1 MRVSTMTYILKQ
13 GFKNIWRNIR
23 FSLASIAT
31 MAACIFLFG
40 IFLSLV
46 MNFRYMVH
54 SAEEGVAVV
63 VYFDEGVKQEQ
74 IDDIGSKIKKMSEV
88 ERAEYVSADQAWEA
102 FRDEYLGGDDTLAEG
117 FRDQDNPLANS
128 ASYQVYLKN
137 VESQDKVVKEI
148 EKMDGVRQVSQSQS
162 AAKTLSTFNKLI
174 GYVSLAII
182 FILLAVAF
190 FLISNTITMGIS
202 VRQEEI
208 GIMKLIGA
216 TDFFVRVPFV
226 IEGIILGIIACIQ
239 NFTSGRVRSW
249 NWNRILWKYSFCKKT
264 FKSIIKVSTEIFRQI
279 RRRYS
284 QENSGCISLFCERR
298 QKSWKKTK

>member
-1 MRVSTMTYILKQ
+1 MRISTIAYIFKQ

-40 IFLSLV
+40 LFLALV

-63 VYFDEGVKQEQ
+63 VYFDEGAKQEQ
-74 IDDIGSKIKKMSEV
+74 IDDIGAKIRKMTEV
-88 ERAEYVSADQAWEA
+88 DHADYISADQAWEE
-102 FRDEYLGGDDTLAEG
+102 FRDDYLGGGENLAEG

-137 VESQDKVVKEI
+137 VEDQDKVVAEI
-148 EKMDGVRQVSQSQS
+148 EKMDGVRDVSQSQS

-174 GYVSLAII
+174 GYVSLAIV

-216 TDFFVRVPFV
+216 TDFFVRAPFV
-226 IEGIILGIIACIQ
+226 IEGIILGTIGAAIPLGVLYGLYNQVIKYVMTKFHLLTGFLQFLDAWHV
-239 NFTSGRVRSW
+239 F
-249 NWNRILWKYSFCKKT
+249 RILIPVGVGLGIGIGFIGSM
-264 FKSIIKVSTEIFRQI
+264 
-279 RRRYS
+279 
-284 QENSGCISLFCERR
+284 ISVRKHLRV
-298 QKSWKKTK
+298 

>member
-1 MRVSTMTYILKQ
+1 MRISTIAYIFKQ

-23 FSLASIAT
+23 FSLSSIAT

-40 IFLSLV
+40 LFLALV

-63 VYFDEGVKQEQ
+63 VYFDEGAKQEQ
-74 IDDIGSKIKKMSEV
+74 IDDIGAKIRKMTEV
-88 ERAEYVSADQAWEA
+88 DHADYISADQAWEE
-102 FRDEYLGGDDTLAEG
+102 FRDDYLGGDENLAEG

-137 VESQDKVVKEI
+137 VEDQDKVVAEI
-148 EKMDGVRQVSQSQS
+148 EKMDGVRDVSQSQS

-174 GYVSLAII
+174 GYVSLAIV

-216 TDFFVRVPFV
+216 TDFFVRAPFV
-226 IEGIILGIIACIQ
+226 IEGIILGTIGAAIPLGVLYGLYNQVIKYVMTKFHLLTGFLQFLDAWHV
-239 NFTSGRVRSW
+239 F
-249 NWNRILWKYSFCKKT
+249 RILIPVGVGLGIGIGFIGSM
-264 FKSIIKVSTEIFRQI
+264 
-279 RRRYS
+279 
-284 QENSGCISLFCERR
+284 ISVRKHLRV
-298 QKSWKKTK
+298 

>member
-226 IEGIILGIIACIQ
+226 IEGIILGIIGAVIPMAVLYGLYNQ
-239 NFTSGRVRSW
+239 VINYVMIKFHLLTGFLQFLDVW
-249 NWNRILWKYSFCKKT
+249 HVFRILLPVGLGLGIGIGF
-264 FKSIIKVSTEIFRQI
+264 FGSILSVRKHLRV
-279 RRRYS
+279 
-284 QENSGCISLFCERR
+284 
-298 QKSWKKTK
+298 

>member
-1 MRVSTMTYILKQ
+1 MRISTIAYIFKQ

-31 MAACIFLFG
+31 MAVCIFLFG
-40 IFLSLV
+40 LFLALV

-63 VYFDEGVKQEQ
+63 VYFDEGAKQEQ
-74 IDDIGSKIKKMSEV
+74 IDDIGAKIRKMTEV
-88 ERAEYVSADQAWEA
+88 DHADYISADQAWEE
-102 FRDEYLGGDDTLAEG
+102 FRDDYLGGDENLAEG

-137 VESQDKVVKEI
+137 VEDQDKGGAEI
-148 EKMDGVRQVSQSQS
+148 EKMDGVRDVSQSQS

-174 GYVSLAII
+174 GYVSLAIV

-216 TDFFVRVPFV
+216 TDFFVRAPFV
-226 IEGIILGIIACIQ
+226 IEGIILGTIGAAIPLGVLYGLYNQVIKYVMTKFHLLTGFLQFLDAWHV
-239 NFTSGRVRSW
+239 F
-249 NWNRILWKYSFCKKT
+249 RILIPVGVGLGIGIGFIGSM
-264 FKSIIKVSTEIFRQI
+264 
-279 RRRYS
+279 
-284 QENSGCISLFCERR
+284 ISVRKHLRV
-298 QKSWKKTK
+298 

>member
-1 MRVSTMTYILKQ
+1 MRISTIAYIFKQ

-40 IFLSLV
+40 LFLALV

-63 VYFDEGVKQEQ
+63 VYFDEGAKQEQ
-74 IDDIGSKIKKMSEV
+74 IDDIGAKIRKMTEV
-88 ERAEYVSADQAWEA
+88 DHADYISADQAWEE
-102 FRDEYLGGDDTLAEG
+102 FRDDYLGGDENLAEG

-137 VESQDKVVKEI
+137 VEDQDKVVAEI
-148 EKMDGVRQVSQSQS
+148 EKMDGVRDVSQSQS

-174 GYVSLAII
+174 GYVSLAIV

-216 TDFFVRVPFV
+216 TDFFVRAPFV
-226 IEGIILGIIACIQ
+226 IEGIILGTIGAAIPLGVLYGLYNQVIKYVMTKFHLLTGFLQFLDAWHV
-239 NFTSGRVRSW
+239 F
-249 NWNRILWKYSFCKKT
+249 RILIPVGVGLGIGISFIG
-264 FKSIIKVSTEIFRQI
+264 SM
-279 RRRYS
+279 
-284 QENSGCISLFCERR
+284 ISVRKHLRV
-298 QKSWKKTK
+298 

>member
-1 MRVSTMTYILKQ
+1 MRISTIAYIFKQ

-40 IFLSLV
+40 LFLALV

-63 VYFDEGVKQEQ
+63 VYFDEGAKQEQ
-74 IDDIGSKIKKMSEV
+74 IDDIGAKIRKMTEV
-88 ERAEYVSADQAWEA
+88 DHADYISADQAWEE
-102 FRDEYLGGDDTLAEG
+102 FRDDYLGGDENLAEG

-137 VESQDKVVKEI
+137 VEDQDKVVAEI
-148 EKMDGVRQVSQSQS
+148 EKMDGVRDVSQSQS

-174 GYVSLAII
+174 GYVSLANV

-216 TDFFVRVPFV
+216 TDFFVRAPFV
-226 IEGIILGIIACIQ
+226 IEGIILGTIGAAIPLGVLYGLYNQVIKYVMTKFHLLTGFLQFLDAWHV
-239 NFTSGRVRSW
+239 F
-249 NWNRILWKYSFCKKT
+249 RILIPVGVGLGIGIGFIGSM
-264 FKSIIKVSTEIFRQI
+264 
-279 RRRYS
+279 
-284 QENSGCISLFCERR
+284 ISVRKHLRV
-298 QKSWKKTK
+298 

>member
-1 MRVSTMTYILKQ
+1 M
-13 GFKNIWRNIR
+13 
-23 FSLASIAT
+23 ASIAT

-40 IFLSLV
+40 LFLALV

-63 VYFDEGVKQEQ
+63 VYFDEGAKQEQ
-74 IDDIGSKIKKMSEV
+74 IDDIGAKIRKMTEV
-88 ERAEYVSADQAWEA
+88 DHADYISADQAWEE
-102 FRDEYLGGDDTLAEG
+102 FRDDYLGGDENLAEG

-137 VESQDKVVKEI
+137 VEDQDKVVAEI
-148 EKMDGVRQVSQSQS
+148 EKMDGVRDVSQSQS

-174 GYVSLAII
+174 GYVSLAIV

-216 TDFFVRVPFV
+216 TDFFVRAPFV
-226 IEGIILGIIACIQ
+226 IEGIILGTIGAAIPLGVLYGLYNQVIKYVMTKFHLLTGFLQFLDAWHV
-239 NFTSGRVRSW
+239 F
-249 NWNRILWKYSFCKKT
+249 RILIPVGVGLGIGIGFIGSM
-264 FKSIIKVSTEIFRQI
+264 
-279 RRRYS
+279 
-284 QENSGCISLFCERR
+284 ISVRKHLRV
-298 QKSWKKTK
+298 

>member
-1 MRVSTMTYILKQ
+1 MRISTIAYIFKQ

-40 IFLSLV
+40 LFLALV

-54 SAEEGVAVV
+54 SAEQGVAVD
-63 VYFDEGVKQEQ
+63 VYFEEGVKQEQ
-74 IDDIGSKIKKMSEV
+74 IDDIGAKIRKMTEV
-88 ERAEYVSADQAWEA
+88 DHADYISADQAWEE
-102 FRDEYLGGDDTLAEG
+102 FRDDYLGGDENLAEG

-137 VESQDKVVKEI
+137 VEDQDKVVAEI
-148 EKMDGVRQVSQSQS
+148 EKMDGVRDVSQSQS

-174 GYVSLAII
+174 GYVSLAIV

-216 TDFFVRVPFV
+216 TDFFVRAPFV
-226 IEGIILGIIACIQ
+226 IEGIILGTIGAAIPLGVLYGLYNQVIKYVMTKFHLLTGFLQFLDAWHV
-239 NFTSGRVRSW
+239 F
-249 NWNRILWKYSFCKKT
+249 RILIPVGVGLGIGIGFIGSM
-264 FKSIIKVSTEIFRQI
+264 
-279 RRRYS
+279 
-284 QENSGCISLFCERR
+284 ISVRKHLRV
-298 QKSWKKTK
+298 

>member
-1 MRVSTMTYILKQ
+1 MRISTIAYIFKQ

-40 IFLSLV
+40 LFLALV

-63 VYFDEGVKQEQ
+63 VYFDEGAKQEQ
-74 IDDIGSKIKKMSEV
+74 IDDIAAKIRKMTEV
-88 ERAEYVSADQAWEA
+88 DHADYISADQAWEE
-102 FRDEYLGGDDTLAEG
+102 FRDDYLGGDENLAEG

-137 VESQDKVVKEI
+137 VEDQDKVVAEI
-148 EKMDGVRQVSQSQS
+148 EKMDGVRDVSQSQS

-174 GYVSLAII
+174 GYVSLAIV

-216 TDFFVRVPFV
+216 TDFFVRAPFV
-226 IEGIILGIIACIQ
+226 IEGIILGTIGAAIPLGVLYGLYNQVIKYVMTKFHLLTGFLQFLDAWHV
-239 NFTSGRVRSW
+239 F
-249 NWNRILWKYSFCKKT
+249 RILIPVGVGLGIGIGFIGSM
-264 FKSIIKVSTEIFRQI
+264 
-279 RRRYS
+279 
-284 QENSGCISLFCERR
+284 ISVRKHLRV
-298 QKSWKKTK
+298 

>member
-1 MRVSTMTYILKQ
+1 MRISTIAYIFKQ

-40 IFLSLV
+40 LFLALV

-63 VYFDEGVKQEQ
+63 VYFDEGAKQEQ
-74 IDDIGSKIKKMSEV
+74 IDDIGAKIRKMTEV
-88 ERAEYVSADQAWEA
+88 DHADYISADQAWEE
-102 FRDEYLGGDDTLAEG
+102 FRDDYLGGDENLAEG

-137 VESQDKVVKEI
+137 VEDQDKVVAEI
-148 EKMDGVRQVSQSQS
+148 EKMDGVRDVSQSQS

-174 GYVSLAII
+174 GYVSLAIV

-216 TDFFVRVPFV
+216 TDFFVRAPFV
-226 IEGIILGIIACIQ
+226 IEGIILGTIGAAIPLGVLYGLYNQVIKYVMTKFHLLTGFLQFLDAWHV
-239 NFTSGRVRSW
+239 F
-249 NWNRILWKYSFCKKT
+249 RILIPVGVGLGVGIGFIGSM
-264 FKSIIKVSTEIFRQI
+264 
-279 RRRYS
+279 
-284 QENSGCISLFCERR
+284 ISVRKHLRV
-298 QKSWKKTK
+298 

>member
-1 MRVSTMTYILKQ
+1 MRISTIAYIFKQ

-40 IFLSLV
+40 LFLALV

-63 VYFDEGVKQEQ
+63 VYFDEGAKQEQ
-74 IDDIGSKIKKMSEV
+74 IDDIGAKIRKMTEV
-88 ERAEYVSADQAWEA
+88 DHADYISADQAWEE
-102 FRDEYLGGDDTLAEG
+102 FRDDYLGGDENLAEG

-137 VESQDKVVKEI
+137 VEDQDKVVAEI
-148 EKMDGVRQVSQSQS
+148 EKMDGVRDVSQSQS

-174 GYVSLAII
+174 GYVSLAIV

-202 VRQEEI
+202 GRQEEI
-208 GIMKLIGA
+208 GIMKQIGA
-216 TDFFVRVPFV
+216 TDFFVRAPFV
-226 IEGIILGIIACIQ
+226 IEGIILGTIGAAIPLGVLYGLYNQVIKYVMTKFHLLTGFLQFLDAWHV
-239 NFTSGRVRSW
+239 F
-249 NWNRILWKYSFCKKT
+249 RILIPVGVGLGIGIGFIGSM
-264 FKSIIKVSTEIFRQI
+264 
-279 RRRYS
+279 
-284 QENSGCISLFCERR
+284 ISVRKHLRV
-298 QKSWKKTK
+298 

>member
-1 MRVSTMTYILKQ
+1 MRISTIAYIFKQ

-40 IFLSLV
+40 LFLALV

-63 VYFDEGVKQEQ
+63 VYFDEGAKQEQ
-74 IDDIGSKIKKMSEV
+74 IDDIGAKIRKMTEV
-88 ERAEYVSADQAWEA
+88 DHADYISADQAWEE
-102 FRDEYLGGDDTLAEG
+102 FRDDYLGGDENLAEG

-137 VESQDKVVKEI
+137 VEEQDKVVAEI
-148 EKMDGVRQVSQSQS
+148 EKMDGVRDVSQSQS

-174 GYVSLAII
+174 GYVSLAIV

-216 TDFFVRVPFV
+216 TDFFVRAPFV
-226 IEGIILGIIACIQ
+226 IEGIILGTIGAAIPLGVLYGLYNQVIKYVMTKFHLLTGFLQFLDAWHV
-239 NFTSGRVRSW
+239 F
-249 NWNRILWKYSFCKKT
+249 RILIPVGVGLGIGIGFIGSM
-264 FKSIIKVSTEIFRQI
+264 
-279 RRRYS
+279 
-284 QENSGCISLFCERR
+284 ISVRKHLRV
-298 QKSWKKTK
+298 

>member
-1 MRVSTMTYILKQ
+1 MRISTIAYIFKQ

-31 MAACIFLFG
+31 MSACIFLFG
-40 IFLSLV
+40 LFLALV

-63 VYFDEGVKQEQ
+63 VYFDEGAKQEQ
-74 IDDIGSKIKKMSEV
+74 IDDIGVKIRKMTEV
-88 ERAEYVSADQAWEA
+88 DHADYVSADQAWEE
-102 FRDEYLGGDDTLAEG
+102 FRDDYLGGDENLAEG

-137 VESQDKVVKEI
+137 VEDQDKVVAEI
-148 EKMDGVRQVSQSQS
+148 EKMDGVRDVSQSQS

-174 GYVSLAII
+174 GYVSLAIV

-216 TDFFVRVPFV
+216 TDFFVRSPFV
-226 IEGIILGIIACIQ
+226 IEGIILGTIGAAIPLGVLYGLYNQVIKYVMTKFHLLTGFLQFLDAWHV
-239 NFTSGRVRSW
+239 F
-249 NWNRILWKYSFCKKT
+249 RILIPVGVGLGIGIGFIGSM
-264 FKSIIKVSTEIFRQI
+264 
-279 RRRYS
+279 
-284 QENSGCISLFCERR
+284 ISVRKHLRV
-298 QKSWKKTK
+298 

>member
-1 MRVSTMTYILKQ
+1 MRISTIAYIFKQ

-40 IFLSLV
+40 LFLALV

-63 VYFDEGVKQEQ
+63 VYFEEGAKQEQ
-74 IDDIGSKIKKMSEV
+74 IDDIGAKIRKMTEV
-88 ERAEYVSADQAWEA
+88 DHADYISADQAWEE
-102 FRDEYLGGDDTLAEG
+102 FRDDYLGGDENLAEG

-137 VESQDKVVKEI
+137 VEDQDKVVAEI
-148 EKMDGVRQVSQSQS
+148 EKMDGVRDVSQSQS

-174 GYVSLAII
+174 GYVSLAIV

-216 TDFFVRVPFV
+216 TDFFVRAPFV
-226 IEGIILGIIACIQ
+226 IEGIILGTIGAAIPLGVLYGLYNQVIKYVMTKFHLLTGFLQFLDAWHV
-239 NFTSGRVRSW
+239 F
-249 NWNRILWKYSFCKKT
+249 RILIPVGVGLGIGIGFIGSM
-264 FKSIIKVSTEIFRQI
+264 
-279 RRRYS
+279 
-284 QENSGCISLFCERR
+284 ISVRKHLRV
-298 QKSWKKTK
+298 

>member
-1 MRVSTMTYILKQ
+1 MRVSTITYILKQ

-137 VESQDKVVKEI
+137 VESQDKVEKEI

-226 IEGIILGIIACIQ
+226 IDGIILGIIVW
-239 NFTSGRVRSW
+239 T
-249 NWNRILWKYSFCKKT
+249 L
-264 FKSIIKVSTEIFRQI
+264 
-279 RRRYS
+279 
-284 QENSGCISLFCERR
+284 
-298 QKSWKKTK
+298 

>member
-1 MRVSTMTYILKQ
+1 MRVSTMAYILKQ
-13 GFKNIWRNIR
+13 GFKNIRRNIR

-137 VESQDKVVKEI
+137 VESQDKVVKKI

-226 IEGIILGIIACIQ
+226 IEGIILGIIGAVIPMAVLYGLYNQ
-239 NFTSGRVRSW
+239 VINYVMTKFHLLTGFLQFRDVW
-249 NWNRILWKYSFCKKT
+249 HVFRILLPVGLGLGIGIGF
-264 FKSIIKVSTEIFRQI
+264 FGSILSVRKHLRV
-279 RRRYS
+279 
-284 QENSGCISLFCERR
+284 
-298 QKSWKKTK
+298 

>member
-1 MRVSTMTYILKQ
+1 MRISTIAYIFKQ

-40 IFLSLV
+40 LFLALV

-63 VYFDEGVKQEQ
+63 VYFDEGAKQEQ
-74 IDDIGSKIKKMSEV
+74 IDDIGAKIRKMTEV
-88 ERAEYVSADQAWEA
+88 DHADYISADQAWEE
-102 FRDEYLGGDDTLAEG
+102 FRDDYLGGDENLAEG

-137 VESQDKVVKEI
+137 VEDQDKVVAEI
-148 EKMDGVRQVSQSQS
+148 EKMDGVRDVSQSQS

-174 GYVSLAII
+174 GYVSLAIV

-216 TDFFVRVPFV
+216 TDFFVRAPFV
-226 IEGIILGIIACIQ
+226 IEGIILGTIGAAIPLGVLYGLYNQVIKYVMTKFHLLTGFLQFLDAWHV
-239 NFTSGRVRSW
+239 F
-249 NWNRILWKYSFCKKT
+249 RILIPVGVGLGIGIGFIGSM
-264 FKSIIKVSTEIFRQI
+264 
-279 RRRYS
+279 
-284 QENSGCISLFCERR
+284 ISVRKHLRV
-298 QKSWKKTK
+298 